1 MKILA
6 VDSSAKIAAVAVCT
20 EDKILAETTLDVGLT
35 HSQTLMPVC
44 AALLNNAH
52 IDINEIDAFAAAAG
66 PGSFTGLRIGISAVK
81 GMALATG
88 KPCYPVSTL
97 EALACNLIGL
107 DGLVCAVMDARRSQ
121 VYHAL
126 FALTDGGLTRLC
138 DDCAISIEELAAELA
153 GYSDKIWL
161 CGDGAPLCW
170 SRLSDKLPN
179 IRLASPAFRYQKASG
194 VAAAALRSGSAVT
207 ARQLTPRYLRLPQAE
222 RERKERLQQAEEKV
236 TDCCK

>member
-20 EDKILAETTLDVGLT
+20 EDRILAETTLDVGLT

-107 DGLVCAVMDARRSQ
+107 GRTCLRRHGRTPQS
-121 VYHAL
+121 
-126 FALTDGGLTRLC
+126 G
-138 DDCAISIEELAAELA
+138 ISCVI
-153 GYSDKIWL
+153 
-161 CGDGAPLCW
+161 C
-170 SRLSDKLPN
+170 PN
-179 IRLASPAFRYQKASG
+179 GWRTHPSM
-194 VAAAALRSGSAVT
+194 
-207 ARQLTPRYLRLPQAE
+207 
-222 RERKERLQQAEEKV
+222 
-236 TDCCK
+236 